1 MMYEELNCFEEALK
15 HFGTRVEV
23 ICAMELGGRI
33 NPEDAYQMIKDEMKE
48 VKKCRKKFKKE
59 GAEMDENFDY
69 KSYSLEHLEEWV
81 NDSLNVDEASAKE
94 IYDRITQTIKD
105 NIKHHQYELKK
116 AQELLRMMT
125 PSQKDLEREYNKRE
139 IEYYNKRGSFRCWQS

>member
-1 MMYEELNCFEEALK
+1 
-15 HFGTRVEV
+15 
-23 ICAMELGGRI
+23 
-33 NPEDAYQMIKDEMKE
+33 
-48 VKKCRKKFKKE
+48 
-59 GAEMDENFDY
+59 MDENFDY

-116 AQELLRMMT
+116 AQE
-125 PSQKDLEREYNKRE
+125 
-139 IEYYNKRGSFRCWQS
+139 